1 MVDTTGI
8 TLEEFVIYS
17 SPRYYR
23 LIFDDIKPKT
33 KNGDLVSA
41 LNELKRA
48 RILTRYSHW
57 DKIILTEPRG
67 VIYKKL
73 ISKLLE
79 LKILQVP
86 QNNGLFDY
94 RSESGRRAI
103 IELIRF
109 LSAKFD
115 FTNFMNY
122 LHIPLFDSEKS
133 PEWMN
138 LFGEGSSLNID
149 YESQEGRQKLVE
161 YLQNAGKKHSRQT
174 MFMHDTISQQN
185 RPIQLNLKILKKFL
199 QNHGLK
205 RSEPLFNHFNSA
217 IPSVFEI
224 KDRKFY
230 VNLAELTKIKKIL
243 SKYLLD
249 FDTSENTWLND
260 YFNLLKLPTGN
271 SGLFGFQVAD
281 EVQYASKTDAFL
293 NLAVEGPR
301 IFAGQFSSVEGLG
314 ELREIMFPINPV
326 ESLVIS
332 CKDLD
337 LLYYFTIPSEKCV
350 FKIRENLLSIKDF
363 PEKYI
368 TSRKGN
374 EFGKLISRSRTL
386 REAQLIQ
393 KILREDSEYKKKQL
407 RQELHQL
414 KTSLQEKMENL
425 SHVSASLI
433 TICQMICMKF
443 NREFALTKTICIY
456 EHGLINLV
464 DIGGAYQ
471 ILTSVTIGKIEYGSI
486 LRKTMEKIE
495 QSLAEIVDL
504 KQTSKNL

>member
-1 MVDTTGI
+1 MVDSPGL

-23 LIFDDIKPKT
+23 LIFEDIKPKT

-48 RILTRYSHW
+48 RILTPYSHW
-57 DKIILTEPRG
+57 DKVVLTDPCGITYRN
-67 VIYKKL
+67 L
-73 ISKLLE
+73 IEKLLQ
-79 LKILQVP
+79 LQMLQVP

-103 IELIRF
+103 VELIRF
-109 LSAKFD
+109 LAAKFD

-122 LHIPLFDSEKS
+122 LHIPLFDSEKN

-138 LFGEGSSLNID
+138 LFGEDSNLNID
-149 YESQEGRQKLVE
+149 YESQDGRQKLVD
-161 YLQNAGKKHSRQT
+161 YLQKVSKRHSRQGSL
-174 MFMHDTISQQN
+174 MHNTISHQN
-185 RPIQLNLKILKKFL
+185 QPVQLNLKILKKFL

-217 IPSVFEI
+217 VPPVFQI
-224 KDRKFY
+224 KERKFF
-230 VNLAELTKIKKIL
+230 VNLAELTKIKEIL
-243 SKYLLD
+243 ATYIIN
-249 FDTSENTWLND
+249 FENSENAWLND
-260 YFNLLKLPTGN
+260 YFKLLKLPTGN

-281 EVQYASKTDAFL
+281 EIQYASQTDAFL

-301 IFAGQFSSVEGLG
+301 IFAGQFSSIEGLG

-326 ESLVIS
+326 ETLVIS

-337 LLYYFTIPSEKCV
+337 LLYYFTIESEKCI
-350 FKIRENLLSIKDF
+350 FKIRENLISIKNF

-368 TSRKGN
+368 TSRKSK
-374 EFGKLISRSRTL
+374 EFGKLVSRSRTL
-386 REAQLIQ
+386 QEALLIQ
-393 KILREDSEYKKKQL
+393 ELVRETQDFKKKRL
-407 RQELHQL
+407 RQKLHQV
-414 KTSLQEKMENL
+414 KNDLQTQMENL
-425 SHVSASLI
+425 SKVSASLI

-443 NREFALTKTICIY
+443 NREFALTKTICIF

-464 DIGGAYQ
+464 DIGGADQ
-471 ILTSVTIGKIEYGSI
+471 ILTSVTMGEMDYGST
-486 LRKTMEKIE
+486 LKKTMEKIE
-495 QSLAEIVDL
+495 KSLEEIVDL
-504 KQTSKNL
+504 TPNSENI